1 MSKHITWGIL
11 ECNAL
16 ETKQCLGC
24 KCWGYCYIRLAVTL
38 CNCQF
43 AVLHSGA
50 FVWSTSQHQKDW
62 ATLGFPWLVFRV
74 CVWGCPM
81 CLCSADMEMVHGY
94 GVRTGTQST
103 NVKGY
108 RDLFHH
114 RNNNARCHAP
124 HAHYSHL
131 ILILAYGEIVS
142 IPFTD
147 HCEYSSKGQEWIYSV
162 CCIANMPYFETL
174 LHAQWCHAGG
184 DVSLYTSLSWHLLYC
199 LAPI

>member
-1 MSKHITWGIL
+1 
-11 ECNAL
+11 
-16 ETKQCLGC
+16 
-24 KCWGYCYIRLAVTL
+24 
-38 CNCQF
+38 
-43 AVLHSGA
+43 
-50 FVWSTSQHQKDW
+50 
-62 ATLGFPWLVFRV
+62 
-74 CVWGCPM
+74 M

-147 HCEYSSKGQEWIYSV
+147 HCEYSSKGQEWIV
-162 CCIANMPYFETL
+162 CAVLRTCLTL
-174 LHAQWCHAGG
+174 KHCCMHSGAML
-184 DVSLYTSLSWHLLYC
+184 VVM
-199 LAPI
+199 